1 MERKLA
7 AILAADV
14 VGYSRLIG
22 ADEAGTLAL
31 LRALLTD
38 VVEPTMARH
47 RGRIV
52 KLMGDGVL
60 AEFASAV
67 DAVVA
72 AVEIQEALPERS
84 AHLPE
89 ERRMALRV
97 GVNLG
102 DVVVDDG
109 DLFGDGVNIAARLQ
123 EVASTGGVAI
133 SDDVYRQ
140 LRGKLDLPFQ
150 DGGER
155 SLKNIAEP
163 VRIWTWTP
171 IGGQTI
177 AAVAAPATPTDKPS
191 IAVLPFEN
199 MSGEAE
205 QEFFAD
211 GMTEDII
218 TGLSRFR
225 SLFVIPRNSTISYKG
240 RSPDPKTIARELGVR
255 YVLEGSVRRGG
266 NRIRVTGQ
274 LIDAEAGGHLWS
286 ERFDAEL
293 TDIFKVQDDV
303 TDAIVTAIAPEI
315 DKSERGRAERKP
327 PDSLDAWSLY
337 QRGLIEYHA
346 TTKES
351 MEAAIQLFDR
361 VNELDPNFAPGFAM
375 AADARVRLY
384 AYFVNADERTIDL
397 AVEKSRHSVALDP
410 HDPIC
415 HLADARVNSHLG
427 RHEIAISRAE
437 EGVRLNPSSS
447 MTHHSLGFVLGRA
460 GRPEEAFP
468 HIEQAVRLGPRDIFL
483 PGYLGFGAA
492 MLFLLERYEEAA
504 AWGQRSINNVNPRP
518 PNFAFLVAS
527 LTLLDRPREANAVV
541 ADMRARSG
549 FKTIRDVE
557 VFLDRNPVVNERAGT
572 LITDALRKAGLPE

>member
-22 ADEAGTLAL
+22 TDEAGTLAL
-31 LRALLTD
+31 LRALLKD
-38 VVEPTMARH
+38 VVEPSMARH

-72 AVEIQEALPERS
+72 AVEIQETLPERS

-163 VRIWTWTP
+163 VRTWTWTP
-171 IGGQTI
+171 VGGQAT
-177 AAVAAPATPTDKPS
+177 ATVAAPATPTDKPS
-191 IAVLPFEN
+191 IALLPFEN

-337 QRGLIEYHA
+337 QRRLIEYHA
-346 TTKES
+346 TTKE
-351 MEAAIQLFDR
+351 AW
-361 VNELDPNFAPGFAM
+361 
-375 AADARVRLY
+375 
-384 AYFVNADERTIDL
+384 
-397 AVEKSRHSVALDP
+397 K
-410 HDPIC
+410 
-415 HLADARVNSHLG
+415 
-427 RHEIAISRAE
+427 
-437 EGVRLNPSSS
+437 
-447 MTHHSLGFVLGRA
+447 
-460 GRPEEAFP
+460 
-468 HIEQAVRLGPRDIFL
+468 PR
-483 PGYLGFGAA
+483 
-492 MLFLLERYEEAA
+492 
-504 AWGQRSINNVNPRP
+504 SNC
-518 PNFAFLVAS
+518 
-527 LTLLDRPREANAVV
+527 
-541 ADMRARSG
+541 
-549 FKTIRDVE
+549 
-557 VFLDRNPVVNERAGT
+557 
-572 LITDALRKAGLPE
+572 LIG

>member
-1 MERKLA
+1 LERKLA

-191 IAVLPFEN
+191 IAVLPLRTCPARPSRSF
-199 MSGEAE
+199 SP
-205 QEFFAD
+205 
-211 GMTEDII
+211 TE
-218 TGLSRFR
+218 
-225 SLFVIPRNSTISYKG
+225 
-240 RSPDPKTIARELGVR
+240 
-255 YVLEGSVRRGG
+255 
-266 NRIRVTGQ
+266 
-274 LIDAEAGGHLWS
+274 
-286 ERFDAEL
+286 
-293 TDIFKVQDDV
+293 
-303 TDAIVTAIAPEI
+303 
-315 DKSERGRAERKP
+315 
-327 PDSLDAWSLY
+327 
-337 QRGLIEYHA
+337 
-346 TTKES
+346 
-351 MEAAIQLFDR
+351 
-361 VNELDPNFAPGFAM
+361 
-375 AADARVRLY
+375 
-384 AYFVNADERTIDL
+384 
-397 AVEKSRHSVALDP
+397 
-410 HDPIC
+410 
-415 HLADARVNSHLG
+415 
-427 RHEIAISRAE
+427 
-437 EGVRLNPSSS
+437 
-447 MTHHSLGFVLGRA
+447 
-460 GRPEEAFP
+460 
-468 HIEQAVRLGPRDIFL
+468 
-483 PGYLGFGAA
+483 
-492 MLFLLERYEEAA
+492 
-504 AWGQRSINNVNPRP
+504 
-518 PNFAFLVAS
+518 
-527 LTLLDRPREANAVV
+527 
-541 ADMRARSG
+541 
-549 FKTIRDVE
+549 
-557 VFLDRNPVVNERAGT
+557 
-572 LITDALRKAGLPE
+572 